1 MSENIISSQIKAFRK
16 KRGWT
21 QVQLAEKMN
30 VSTQTVSNW
39 ENGIKFPRMGTLQ
52 KLADLFGVE
61 VGDITSNPNQSI
73 LNGLSVDEAVDN
85 LRAYQG
91 KPISDDEKEVL
102 KDILK
107 GYLDRR

>member
-91 KPISDDEKEVL
+91 KPISDSEKEVL
-102 KDILK
+102 KDIIK

>member
-102 KDILK
+102 KDIIK

>member
-1 MSENIISSQIKAFRK
+1 MSENIVSSQIKSFRK

-52 KLADLFGVE
+52 KLADLFGVK
-61 VGDITSNPNQSI
+61 VGDITSTPNQST
-73 LNGLSVDEAVDN
+73 LTGLSVDEAVDN

-102 KDILK
+102 KDIIK

>member
-91 KPISDDEKEVL
+91 KPISDSEKKVL
-102 KDILK
+102 KDIIK